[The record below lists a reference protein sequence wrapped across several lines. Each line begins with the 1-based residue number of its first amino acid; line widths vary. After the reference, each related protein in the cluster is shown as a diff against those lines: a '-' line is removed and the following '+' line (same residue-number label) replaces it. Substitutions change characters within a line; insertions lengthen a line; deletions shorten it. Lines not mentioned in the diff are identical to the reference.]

1 MSILSLPFF
10 LINELIHV
18 RGQASDVPSHEA
30 GMPLV
35 WLLRMVR
42 NEHDE
47 QELRGVV
54 INNRGFSLGWEGLD
68 IVHV

>member
-1 MSILSLPFF
+1 MASFFFF

-35 WLLRMVR
+35 WLLCMAR
-42 NEHDE
+42 NVHNE
-47 QELRGVV
+47 QELRVVV
-54 INNRGFSLGWEGLD
+54 INNGGRGLSLGWEGLD